1 MRSGLMFPKTKK
13 TKRRTG
19 SRAGSIMQKKDGR
32 CWMCMKIHGDNRTHP
47 ALHKHHIFFGTG
59 QRKISEKNGFYVW
72 LCLAHHIYDG
82 GPEAVHR
89 NYILCRML
97 QRETQEKWEK
107 AGHSRQEFINLVG
120 RSYITD

>member
-47 ALHKHHIFFGTG
+47 
-59 QRKISEKNGFYVW
+59 
-72 LCLAHHIYDG
+72 AHHIYDG